1 MYTVL
6 IADDEAIIRRGLKK
20 VVNWEQLG
28 YNIIGEASDGEEA
41 LSCLLN
47 QNPEVVLMDIRMP
60 LMDGL
65 EVIQKARAGN
75 YKGKI
80 IILSG
85 FSDFAYA
92 QEAIRYDVKF
102 YLNKPLNELELEA
115 ALNSI
120 SHELQEEAREKR
132 TVSHYREKAKISILR
147 DIINGEA
154 DISRINLADL
164 HMTENIFQV
173 LIYEK
178 YSHNIADTSYN
189 FSEILRVTNQDSN
202 SLESVTI
209 KENQVIILKGEF
221 AIGQFNRFIEK
232 FEYDLKPQKGSPL
245 DTLFISYGRTVSEVT
260 AIRTSYLDALFLMQ
274 RRFFCAQDQH
284 TIGYLDT
291 EENKSEKLP
300 FDHEMINSFY
310 NLLVNYI
317 QTHNRNLLVET
328 LHELEKKLN
337 RCEIDIPDIK
347 LSLSD
352 LFLQIKD
359 KINNLYAGS
368 KIPFPTNTQ
377 IINFIT
383 TRNYLYE
390 ILAFFTEEFE
400 IIMNTVGVSGNDSV
414 IDSVIYYI
422 EHNYKE
428 NIKLE
433 SIACLFGYNSCYLGK
448 LFHEKTGKSFNY
460 YVDYV
465 RVQNSIKLLKQNNM
479 KVYDIAEKVGYRN
492 VDYFYTKF
500 RKYTNLT
507 PTEYR
512 KQMQQG

>member
-20 VVNWEQLG
+20 IVNWEQLG
-28 YNIIGEASDGEEA
+28 YEIIAEASDGEEA
-41 LSCLLN
+41 LSCLIN
-47 QNPEVVLMDIRMP
+47 ANPDVALMDIRMP
-60 LMDGL
+60 FMDGL
-65 EVIQKARAGN
+65 EVIQKAREHN
-75 YKGKI
+75 YQGKI

-85 FSDFAYA
+85 FSDFTYA
-92 QEAIRYDVKF
+92 QAAIKYDVKF
-102 YLNKPLNELELEA
+102 YLNKPLNELELETV
-115 ALNSI
+115 LISI
-120 SHELQEEAREKR
+120 SNKLKEEAVQNL
-132 TVSHYREKAKISILR
+132 TVNHYREKAKLSILR
-147 DIINGEA
+147 DLLNGNA
-154 DISRINLADL
+154 DIYKINLADL
-164 HMTENIFQV
+164 HMTSDIFQV
-173 LIYEK
+173 LVYEK
-178 YSHNIADTSYN
+178 YSHNIADISYH

-202 SLESVTI
+202 SFESVTYN
-209 KENQVIILKGEF
+209 ESQVIILKGDF
-221 AIGQFNRFIEK
+221 AISQFNRFLDK
-232 FEYDLKPQKGSPL
+232 FEYELKPQKGSPL
-245 DTLFISYGRTVSEVT
+245 DTLFIAYGRIVTTVTEL
-260 AIRTSYLDALFLMQ
+260 RTSYLDAYRLML

-284 TIGYLDT
+284 TIGYPKT
-291 EENKSEKLP
+291 EAETLSKFK
-300 FDHEMINSFY
+300 INSEIIAAYY
-310 NLLVNYI
+310 NKLVNYM
-317 QTHNRNLLVET
+317 QTHNRNQLVET
-328 LHELEKKLN
+328 LHDLEKILYKS
-337 RCEIDIPDIK
+337 EDSIADIK

-352 LFLQIKD
+352 LFLQTKD
-359 KINNLYAGS
+359 KMNNLYAGS

-390 ILAFFTEEFE
+390 IIAFFTEQFE
-400 IIMNTVGVSGNDSV
+400 VVMNSIGGSSSDSI

-422 EHNYKE
+422 EHNYGE

-465 RVQNSIKLLKQNNM
+465 RVQSSIELLKQNSM

-500 RKYTNLT
+500 KKYTNLT

-512 KQMQQG
+512 KQLLTS